1 MPTKLHIQVID
12 SDSRR
17 RASISR
23 DLISQNMHAEVYEE
37 LDEFIRAMPREGAV
51 MAFDD
56 GTFSLMKL
64 QIAMRRHGRILPIA
78 LYADQPSPP
87 KIVQAMHDGACDYIE
102 WPIDLRELHQTI
114 GRLRS
119 EGQQIAEREQHK
131 LDAKLQIADL
141 SRREKD
147 ILYHLA
153 NGHSNK
159 SMAVALGI
167 SARTVEIHRANMMRK
182 LGAQSTAD
190 AVRLAIQAG
199 FDQDRR
205 AVAGLSLAA

>member
-1 MPTKLHIQVID
+1 MPIKLHIQVID

-37 LDEFIRAMPREGAV
+37 LDEFIRAMPRDGAV
-51 MAFDD
+51 MAYDD
-56 GTFSLMKL
+56 ATFSLKKL

-78 LYADQPSPP
+78 LYSDQPSPP
-87 KIVQAMHDGACDYIE
+87 KIVQSMHDGACDYLE

-114 GRLRS
+114 RRLRS

-131 LDAKLQIADL
+131 LDAKLQIEGL

-147 ILYHLA
+147 ILHHLA

-159 SMAVALGI
+159 SMALALGI

-199 FDQDRR
+199 FDQDER